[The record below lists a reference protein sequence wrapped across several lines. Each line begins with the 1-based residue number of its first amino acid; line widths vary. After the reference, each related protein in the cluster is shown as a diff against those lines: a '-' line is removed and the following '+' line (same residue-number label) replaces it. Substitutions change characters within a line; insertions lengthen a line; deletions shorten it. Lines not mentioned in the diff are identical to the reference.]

1 MADPYFLVSKYP
13 DENKPTD
20 IAFTPVNKKTIPKEY
35 LRFKADV
42 EAFIA
47 TINVLF
53 SKDKDTQ
60 SQFYDEAYY
69 AAELCFS
76 GDKSD
81 LLTATQTLDEVKDK
95 LTSSY
100 WAKVR
105 DGILAKYG
113 SAVFLFSLPFVLGF
127 YVLSES
133 YKFYFISLIGT
144 CVGSWLS
151 LAIRTKQLV
160 FDDIRQ
166 HLSEVTSPYI
176 RCIFA
181 CVLSFV
187 FLMLLKVGFVE
198 IKLGTISSK
207 DISTNLEVALTLGI
221 LLGFGEKYLISS
233 INNKSQRIFKW
244 K

>member
-1 MADPYFLVSKYP
+1 VIRVYIDRLLYEEV
-13 DENKPTD
+13 
-20 IAFTPVNKKTIPKEY
+20 
-35 LRFKADV
+35 
-42 EAFIA
+42 
-47 TINVLF
+47 
-53 SKDKDTQ
+53 
-60 SQFYDEAYY
+60 YY

-81 LLTATQTLDEVKDK
+81 FLTATQTLDEIKDK

-105 DGILAKYG
+105 DGILIKYG
-113 SAVFLFSLPFVLGF
+113 SAVFWLSLPLVLGF
-127 YVLSES
+127 YVFGES
-133 YKFYFISLIGT
+133 YKFYFMSLIGT

-160 FDDIRQ
+160 FDDIR
-166 HLSEVTSPYI
+166 HHISEVTSPFI

-198 IKLGTISSK
+198 IKLGSISSK
-207 DISTNLEVALTLGI
+207 DISANLEVALTLGI
-221 LLGFGEKYLISS
+221 FFGFGEKYLIST
-233 INNKSQRIFKW
+233 INKKSNGMFNW